1 VRLPRRVRVLGRWY
15 GIARA
20 ETIQHPDKPGKE
32 ADALCVLDRHAI
44 LIRSGLRLEDA
55 REALWH
61 EIKHIIVEVLDIN
74 PKTEKGHRIAS
85 VIEDSV
91 MADNPSLARLY
102 GRERP
107 DA

>member
-1 VRLPRRVRVLGRWY
+1 MRLPRRVRVLGRRY

-20 ETIQHPDKPGKE
+20 EAIPHPEQPGKE
-32 ADALCVLDRHAI
+32 ADALVVLDKHAI
-44 LIRSGLRLEDA
+44 LIRRGLRIEDA

-61 EIKHIIVEVLDIN
+61 EIKHVIVEMLDIN
-74 PKTEKGHRIAS
+74 PKTERGHRIAS
-85 VIEDSV
+85 IIEDSV

-102 GRERP
+102 GKERT